1 MGEGLRHHATK
12 VTQVIPVTRQAASKH
27 LQLLESAGLVT
38 SARRGRERVWT
49 VQTEPLARAS
59 DYLAAQKIIMAQ
71 AYEIP
76 FHVNEDLLTYASSIS
91 GIEYEGGGDT
101 FFYQAH

>member
-1 MGEGLRHHATK
+1 VA
-12 VTQVIPVTRQAASKH
+12 
-27 LQLLESAGLVT
+27 
-38 SARRGRERVWT
+38 
-49 VQTEPLARAS
+49 
-59 DYLAAQKIIMAQ
+59 DYLQAQKIIMNK

-91 GIEYEGGGDT
+91 GIEYEGGGDV